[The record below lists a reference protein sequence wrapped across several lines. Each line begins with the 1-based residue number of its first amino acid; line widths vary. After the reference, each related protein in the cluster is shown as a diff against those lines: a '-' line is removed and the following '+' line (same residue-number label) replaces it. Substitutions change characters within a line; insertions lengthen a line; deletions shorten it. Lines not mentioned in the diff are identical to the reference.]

1 MRSRFGNGGE
11 GATPAGQDDRSL
23 AAAAAALTASGGSVT
38 VGDSPDLL
46 RKVLALAPVGV
57 ALLDERLR
65 WQYLNA
71 AFTTATGLRRADLL
85 GRPVAATAFA
95 GAAGTLRR
103 VLADGRDREH
113 ATGGPDGAGAPVPA
127 GLRVRYRPL
136 EAGGHVTGVVV
147 VVLDDPG
154 PEQELRRELAQ
165 ARARLAL
172 LDAATE
178 RIGTTLDVDT
188 TCAELASFAVP
199 RLAELVTVD
208 VLPPD
213 SPARPGRTRGLRLH
227 RAAAHCTGSLRTAVT
242 EPARPGESVR
252 YRDGSAAA
260 RALAAGVAV
269 LADVPT
275 DGQLADAAPDPAS
288 LAAYRAAGLT
298 SLLAVPLAARG
309 QLVGLLTLAR
319 TAASPG
325 FTPEEAALIGDL
337 AARAATSVDNARRYA
352 RSQGIALE
360 LQRALLSE
368 PGNPH
373 QNIELSARYLPS
385 GTSSVVGGDWYETV
399 RLPFGRTLLVMG
411 DVMGHGVEAAV
422 DMSTYRSTLRDVAG
436 MDLPPHRILRQLDT
450 VIAANDSAR
459 PATCLLALAD
469 PGRNR
474 WTLSSAGHLPP
485 ALIAPGRPTE
495 LLQIPTG
502 PPLGTG
508 LGGYE
513 QATRE
518 LLPGETLLL
527 YTDGLVERRDE
538 DIDVSLAR
546 LAALRLPAAGELD
559 DLLDAVLHAL
569 APTGP
574 TAPAAEDDIAVLA
587 ARPRAR
593 QDGPAPGATVL
604 R

>member
-1 MRSRFGNGGE
+1 MRFRHGNGGE
-11 GATPAGQDDRSL
+11 RATAAGPMSR
-23 AAAAAALTASGGSVT
+23 ARAAAAALVGGGGAPA
-38 VGDSPDLL
+38 GDRPDLF
-46 RKVLALAPVGV
+46 RDVLATAPVGM
-57 ALLDERLR
+57 ALVDEQLR

-71 AFTTATGLRRADLL
+71 AFTTATGLRPADLL
-85 GRPVAATAFA
+85 GHPVDETAFA
-95 GAAGTLRR
+95 GTAGTLRR
-103 VLADGRDREH
+103 VLTDGREREQL
-113 ATGGPDGAGAPVPA
+113 TGDPETPGAPVPP
-127 GLRVRYRPL
+127 GLRLRYRAL
-136 EAGGHVTGVVV
+136 VTGGRTTGIVVA
-147 VVLDDPG
+147 VLEDPEPADDLRH
-154 PEQELRRELAQ
+154 ELTR

-172 LDAATE
+172 LDAAAE

-188 TCAELASFAVP
+188 TCAELAAFAVP
-199 RLAELVTVD
+199 GLADLATVD

-213 SPARPGRTRGLRLH
+213 APVRAGRPLRTRLH
-227 RAAAHCTGSLRTAVT
+227 RTAV
-242 EPARPGESVR
+242 EYAEGLRDAVAELAGPGQSVR
-252 YRDGSAAA
+252 HREGSAAG
-260 RALAAGVAV
+260 RSLASGTAV
-269 LADVPT
+269 LADGLRG
-275 DGQLADAAPDPAS
+275 DDLAESAPDPAS
-288 LAAYRAAGLT
+288 LAAYRATGVT
-298 SLLAVPLAARG
+298 SLLAVPLIARG
-309 QLVGLLTLAR
+309 QLIGLLTLAR

-325 FTPEEAALIGDL
+325 FSPDEAVLIGDL
-337 AARAATSVDNARRYA
+337 AGRAATSLDNARRFA

-368 PGNPH
+368 PGSPH
-373 QNIELSARYLPS
+373 QNLDLASRYLPS

-450 VIAANDSAR
+450 VIAANESAR

-469 PGRNR
+469 PGRGR

-495 LLQIPTG
+495 LLKIPTG

-513 QATRE
+513 QTAVD
-518 LLPGETLLL
+518 LSVGETLLM

-538 DIDVSLAR
+538 DIDVSLER
-546 LAALRLPAAGELD
+546 LAALRLPAEGELD

-569 APTGP
+569 APAGP
-574 TAPAAEDDIAVLA
+574 SAPGAEDDIAVLA
-587 ARPRAR
+587 ARPRPR
-593 QDGPAPGATVL
+593 PEGAPPRGVL